1 MGIISVV
8 FFSYKRIEND
18 LVLDQ
23 AMQKNHLNVKKN
35 LLNGKGKFTDFL
47 NFVKSLGL
55 FSHFLKSI
63 RKITIL
69 PL

>member
-23 AMQKNHLNVKKN
+23 AMQKNHLNVKKH
-35 LLNGKGKFTDFL
+35 LLNGKG
-47 NFVKSLGL
+47 
-55 FSHFLKSI
+55 
-63 RKITIL
+63 
-69 PL
+69 